1 MQQEPRLL
9 SAYAND
15 LNMINAYREGKDLYA
30 TIATGIY
37 HNTYWDNMEKHED
50 GSPNPDGKKR
60 RSSVKGLLLGI
71 MYGMGPASL
80 AEAIKGTIQ
89 EAQNIIDEFY
99 ASYPK
104 VKEWIDKTHEDAKK
118 NLYVEDFYGRRR
130 RLSDLGLPEYD
141 IKYKNADQNISIDF
155 NPLIGSKGLVG
166 SGKNDTI
173 AKYRDQLAACKYK
186 GQVKKIKDQAL
197 LEGIEIFENGG
208 KISRAERQCVN
219 ARIQGGAATMSKIA
233 MRKVYD
239 SQELRDLG
247 FSLLLQVHDELIGE
261 CPAENADRVAE
272 LLTDIMKNSVSD
284 LIVTP
289 FKCDPSIVTC
299 WYEDDYGAELCKEY
313 NGYMESGMTENE
325 AFIQMSRDHVELT
338 TAQLTKMLSE
348 NS

>member
-1 MQQEPRLL
+1 
-9 SAYAND
+9 
-15 LNMINAYREGKDLYA
+15 
-30 TIATGIY
+30 
-37 HNTYWDNMEKHED
+37 
-50 GSPNPDGKKR
+50 
-60 RSSVKGLLLGI
+60 

-80 AEAIKGTIQ
+80 AEAIHGTIQ
-89 EAQNIIDEFY
+89 DAQNIIDEFY

-104 VKEWIDKTHEDAKK
+104 VKEWIDKTNEDAKK

-141 IKYKNADQNISIDF
+141 IRFRNANQNVSVDF
-155 NPLIGSKGLVG
+155 NPLIGSKGIVG
-166 SGKNDTI
+166 SGKNDAI
-173 AKYRDQLAACKYK
+173 AKYRTQLAACKYK

-261 CPAENADRVAE
+261 CPEENAEKVAD

-284 LIVTP
+284 IIVTP
-289 FKCDPSIVTC
+289 FKCDPSIVKC

-313 NGYMESGMTENE
+313 NGLIKSGMTEE
-325 AFIQMSRDHVELT
+325 AAFIKMAKDHIELT
-338 TAQLTKMLSE
+338 TDQLTKMLSD
-348 NS
+348 S

>member
-1 MQQEPRLL
+1 
-9 SAYAND
+9 
-15 LNMINAYREGKDLYA
+15 
-30 TIATGIY
+30 
-37 HNTYWDNMEKHED
+37 
-50 GSPNPDGKKR
+50 
-60 RSSVKGLLLGI
+60 
-71 MYGMGPASL
+71 MGPASL

-89 EAQNIIDEFY
+89 DAQNIIDEFY
-99 ASYPK
+99 NSYPK
-104 VKEWIDKTHEDAKK
+104 VKEWIDRTHEDAKK

-130 RLSDLGLPEYD
+130 RLKDLGLPEYD
-141 IKYKNADQNISIDF
+141 IKYRNADQNISIDF

-166 SGKNDTI
+166 SGKNDAI
-173 AKYRDQLAACKYK
+173 AKYRDMLSGCKYK
-186 GQVKKIKDQAL
+186 GQVNKVKTQAA
-197 LEGIEIFENGG
+197 LEGIDIFENGG

-239 SQELRDLG
+239 SKELRDLG

-261 CPAENADRVAE
+261 CPAENADKVAE

-289 FKCDPSIVTC
+289 FKCDPSIVSC

-313 NGYMESGMTENE
+313 NGYISKGMSESE
-325 AFIQMSRDHVELT
+325 AFFKMEKEHIELT
-338 TAQLTKMLSE
+338 TEQLTKMLSE